1 MNNKNHNIYQL
12 LSCIFILYFQ
22 TTLAFA
28 ATEDGRWHAGI
39 GDPTIF
45 GWVTVLVYIIAIYL
59 CSKQAVISKQSTEDA
74 RFSVGLALFLLLLA
88 INKQLD
94 LQTWFTQMIKDN
106 ALAHGWY
113 AHRKPVQLIF
123 IVTLGLSFLIAITSL
138 QLFLTNSWRRHR
150 LAWLGICLLC
160 TFILMRA
167 SSFHHFDIF
176 INHQVLGLTVNEVL
190 EVGSILLIILG
201 TFFNHNQTEITVKS
215 HEQRL

>member
-1 MNNKNHNIYQL
+1 MNNKNHNLYHL
-12 LSCIFILYFQ
+12 LSCFFILYFQ
-22 TTLAFA
+22 TNLAFA
-28 ATEDGRWHAGI
+28 ATEDVRWHAGI

-45 GWVTVLVYIIAIYL
+45 GWMAVLVYIIAIFL
-59 CSKQAVISKQSTEDA
+59 CSKQAIISKKSTEDA
-74 RFSVGLALFLLLLA
+74 HFWAGLALFLLLLA

-94 LQTWFTQMIKDN
+94 LQTWFTQTIKDN

-113 AHRKPVQLIF
+113 AHRKPVQIIF
-123 IVTLGLSFLIAITSL
+123 IVTLGLSFLIVLTSL

-201 TFFNHNQTEITVKS
+201 TFFNHNQTKVTVKS
-215 HEQRL
+215 H